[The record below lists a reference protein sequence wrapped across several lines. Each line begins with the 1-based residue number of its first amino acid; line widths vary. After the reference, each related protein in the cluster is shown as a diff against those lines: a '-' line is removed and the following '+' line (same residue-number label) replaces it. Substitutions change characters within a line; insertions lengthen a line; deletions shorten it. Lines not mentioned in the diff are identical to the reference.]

1 MKRCP
6 QIFFFYYNENFQAKF
21 ISLIVHTT
29 QHQKTQTTEL
39 KNGQN
44 LIDIF
49 QRGNADG
56 QEAHEKML
64 NIANHHGNANQNHHE
79 ISPHTCQNG
88 YNQKVYK

>member
-1 MKRCP
+1 MG
-6 QIFFFYYNENFQAKF
+6 ENIWKWYDKYDINIQH
-21 ISLIVHTT
+21 IQIVHTT
-29 QHQKTQTTEL
+29 RHQKTQTTEL